1 MTADKK
7 INTRKLKR
15 QLQQR
20 TAEQRARNNAETA
33 VVAAQHGKGRNDP
46 QPSLVTVV
54 KPIGEL
60 IPSVNR
66 TRETTPQLL
75 EATIRSLT
83 RFGMLLP
90 ILIDKRGQIVAGHA
104 LWEAAT
110 RLGLEKIECRIVEHL
125 DPLELEAPSL
135 ALNRIGEI
143 GKFNLVKLRERMIA
157 IESAGIVLT
166 TTGFTLPEIS
176 QIKLKPVPAES
187 EEDDDGDCDGE
198 PEAAGSISILGDLFQ
213 LDRHRLLCGD
223 ALDKLSYERV
233 LDGRQAHAVFSDAP
247 YNCKIE
253 GFVGGLGQ
261 HKHED
266 FLMFA
271 GKESDE
277 EFLDFLTKY
286 LAHCRA
292 FTSDGAVI
300 FACMDW
306 RQLDQLL
313 LAGRAAELTRL
324 NILVWNKGAG
334 GMGGV
339 YRSAHEFVAMFCNG
353 KSPATNN
360 VELGANGRDRTN
372 VWTYPGAN
380 RKGSSAAKALV
391 DHPTPKPVE
400 LIIDALLDV
409 TNPGDVVL
417 DPFHGSGATTIA
429 AEQCDRNACSIEL
442 DPKYVDRSIRRWER
456 LTGSEAVHIETGL
469 TFTALAEMRRL
480 DKAKP
485 KLPEDGPGTGTGEST
500 SAHTDGGEN
509 D

>member
-1 MTADKK
+1 MPADKT
-7 INTRKLKR
+7 INTRKLKK
-15 QLQQR
+15 QIQEKTAQR
-20 TAEQRARNNAETA
+20 RSRNHAETA
-33 VVAAQHGKGRNDP
+33 VVAAQHGVGRNDL
-46 QPSLVTVV
+46 QPSLVTAFLPV
-54 KPIGEL
+54 GEL
-60 IPSVNR
+60 IPSANR

-75 EATIRSLT
+75 EAAIRSVN
-83 RFGMLLP
+83 RFGMVLP
-90 ILIDKRGQIVAGHA
+90 ILIDRQKRIVAGHA
-104 LWEAAT
+104 IWEAAIK
-110 RLGLEKIECRIVEHL
+110 LGLEKVECRIVEHL
-125 DPLELEAPSL
+125 DPLELEALSL

-143 GKFNLVKLRERMIA
+143 GKFNLIKLRERMIE
-157 IESAGIVLT
+157 IESAGIELT

-176 QIKLKPVPAES
+176 LIKLQPVSAEC
-187 EEDDDGDCDGE
+187 EDEIEDE
-198 PEAAGSISILGDLFQ
+198 PEAVTCVSILGDLFQ

-223 ALDKLSYERV
+223 ALDEASYQRL
-233 LDGRQAHAVFSDAP
+233 LDGRQADAVFSDPP

-277 EFLDFLTKY
+277 EFLHFLTTY
-286 LAHCRA
+286 LAHCKA
-292 FTSDGAVI
+292 FTSPGAVI

-306 RQLDQLL
+306 RQVDLLL
-313 LAGRAAELTRL
+313 LAGRAAELTRT
-324 NILVWNKGAG
+324 NIAVWNKGAG

-339 YRSAHEFVAMFCNG
+339 YRSAHEFIAMFCNG

-417 DPFHGSGATTIA
+417 DPFHGSGSTMIA
-429 AEQCDRNACSIEL
+429 AEQCDRNACGIEL
-442 DPKYVDRSIRRWER
+442 DPKYVDRAIRRWER
-456 LTGSEAVHIETGL
+456 LTSQQALHIETAL
-469 TFTALAEMRRL
+469 TFTELAEMRGREAG
-480 DKAKP
+480 D
-485 KLPEDGPGTGTGEST
+485 S
-500 SAHTDGGEN
+500 
-509 D
+509 